1 MRARYGALAGLSLAL
16 LLAASPGGAQERVI
30 PLDTVSVD
38 VSSRAAG
45 ELGAATHGVE
55 VISAEAIRRSPAS
68 AIPDL
73 LQWALGVALMPR
85 SPALADVSLRGS
97 SFEQVLVLVDGVRVS
112 DAQTGHF
119 DLDLAVP
126 LDQVERIEI
135 LRGPGSSLH

>member
-1 MRARYGALAGLSLAL
+1 
-16 LLAASPGGAQERVI
+16 
-30 PLDTVSVD
+30 
-38 VSSRAAG
+38 
-45 ELGAATHGVE
+45 
-55 VISAEAIRRSPAS
+55 
-68 AIPDL
+68 IPDL
-73 LQWALGVALMPR
+73 LQWALGVDLMPR

-135 LRGPGSSLH
+135 LRGPGSSLHGADAMGGVINVVTRQGVERSTARAEAGTFGTTGLALSHSMRLGGG